1 MDDKFDDMNNQFDN
15 NMNLDN
21 NNNFE
26 TNNNFNNNENQIGE
40 NIMKELKNYG
50 IANNYNDAILKLSI
64 LILPISFFTS
74 FERIDL
80 WSILNVVITIG
91 ILKQKIPIKYSQYL
105 FYSMCLNL
113 IIEIVWTFLNLG
125 NLTEGILF
133 FLNIIFNLLEI
144 FIQIVILLLY
154 WKEDFKNVKLNE
166 IIKEDLNNNNET
178 ENSKIESSNDN
189 NDLRAGRKKDEKKRI
204 NPADIKNTNSDDDK
218 KNILRNFKEEIEP

>member
-1 MDDKFDDMNNQFDN
+1 MDDINYDEKNNKFDN
-15 NMNLDN
+15 NM

-26 TNNNFNNNENQIGE
+26 TNNNFNNNNENQIGE
-40 NIMKELKNYG
+40 NIMKGLKNYG
-50 IANNYNDAILKLSI
+50 LAKNYSDAILKLSI

-154 WKEDFKNVKLNE
+154 WKEDFKNVKLD
-166 IIKEDLNNNNET
+166 DLNIENNINNET
-178 ENSKIESSNDN
+178 ENSKTESSQDN
-189 NDLRAGRKKDEKKRI
+189 NNLHAKKKVENEKKRI
-204 NPADIKNTNSDDDK
+204 NPADIKNTTNSDDDK